1 MNGSKNVC
9 RSFTICT
16 RAPETMDIED
26 QCTRDNTTPQGVT
39 CAAAFPT
46 VIYTGPIFK
55 INARE
60 SSTCVRVYRT

>member
-1 MNGSKNVC
+1 MNGSKDVC
-9 RSFTICT
+9 GSFTICT
-16 RAPETMDIED
+16 TVPKMVDIED
-26 QCTRDNTTPQGVT
+26 RCTREKLIPWGII

-46 VIYTGPIFK
+46 VIYTGPILK